1 MVGIIG
7 LGGDVSDVVDRVG
20 TVRSWRLLER
30 VLTKTQDSRKVMMM
44 MKMNCTCALSC
55 MNRMLFISFAHSAQ
69 FLGWR
74 VRNTGRGV
82 T

>member
-20 TVRSWRLLER
+20 TVRSWRLLEV

-44 MKMNCTCALSC
+44 MKMNCT
-55 MNRMLFISFAHSAQ
+55 
-69 FLGWR
+69 
-74 VRNTGRGV
+74 
-82 T
+82 